1 MGFTITTE
9 EDERLWHQ
17 YREQRDAVRS
27 VMGQGVYPNLV
38 KALETY
44 AAFDVAL
51 ANGLSDPDL
60 LGYHASTMQIIAPHI
75 AQLRQLATGMTQIMV
90 AIETA
95 QPGAFGIQLPVAPP
109 EEPVTGEL
117 KFRTTGTVGLT
128 TGSPQAA
135 LHIVPEKPA

>member
-9 EDERLWHQ
+9 DDERLWHA

-44 AAFDVAL
+44 AAFDAAL

-60 LGYHASTMQIIAPHI
+60 LEYHASTMQIIAPYI

-95 QPGAFGIQLPVAPP
+95 QPGAFGIQLPVQEP
-109 EEPVTGEL
+109 E
-117 KFRTTGTVGLT
+117 
-128 TGSPQAA
+128 
-135 LHIVPEKPA
+135 